1 MIVYQ
6 NELNE
11 EQLEVVWHGEGPCL
25 VLAGAGSG
33 KTRVITYLVAY
44 LLSRSERD
52 PAVAGE
58 NTISPQNILLVT
70 FTNKAADEMI
80 RRLQTLTGM
89 KEKLP
94 WAGTFHHIAY
104 RILLIYAP
112 VLGYKNNFSVL
123 DSDDSEALIKLCAKN
138 FKTEGEGK
146 KFPSAKVL
154 QSVIS
159 YARNSETIISDV
171 LDLKYPQWLMF
182 SEQIRS
188 IADDYYQ
195 KKKEA
200 NAMDFDD

>member
-1 MIVYQ
+1 MIDYQ
-6 NELNE
+6 KELNP
-11 EQLEVVWHGEGPCL
+11 EQLEVVWHGDGPCL

-33 KTRVITYLVAY
+33 KTRVITYRVAY
-44 LLSRSERD
+44 LLEQ
-52 PAVAGE
+52 GI
-58 NTISPQNILLVT
+58 NPQNILLVT

-104 RILLIYAP
+104 RILRIYAP

-159 YARNSETIISDV
+159 YARNSEESIGGV
-171 LDLKYPQWLMF
+171 LELKYPQC
-182 SEQIRS
+182 
-188 IADDYYQ
+188 
-195 KKKEA
+195 
-200 NAMDFDD
+200 